1 MMRWYAV
8 HTRPASEAKAAEH
21 LRRQG
26 YEAYL
31 PRHRRWVRHARRRSA
46 ALRPLFPRYLF
57 VAIDRERMAWRP
69 VLSTVGVAG
78 MVCGGGEP
86 MPVPEGI
93 VALLHERER
102 AGDFDELSPARR
114 LQPGDPVRLKEGP
127 FAELVG
133 RLADAGDDERVVVL
147 LEFLGRPVTAE
158 FAAASVEAA

>member
-8 HTRPASEAKAAEH
+8 HTRPSSEAKAAEQ

-31 PRHRRWVRHARRRSA
+31 PRHRRWVRHARRHAA

-69 VLSTVGVAG
+69 VLSTIGVAG

-86 MPVPEGI
+86 MPVPEGV
-93 VALLHERER
+93 VALIRERER
-102 AGDFDELSPARR
+102 AGAFDELTPARR
-114 LQPGDPVRLKEGP
+114 LRPGDSVRLREGP

-133 RLADAGDDERVVVL
+133 RLAQSSDDERVVVL
-147 LEFLGRPVTAE
+147 LEFLGRTVKAE
-158 FAAASVEAA
+158 FAASSVEAA

>member
-31 PRHRRWVRHARRRSA
+31 PRHRRFVCHARRRIA

-57 VAIDRERMAWRP
+57 VGIDRERMAWRP

-78 MVCGGGEP
+78 MVLGGGEP
-86 MPVPEGI
+86 MAVPDGI
-93 VALLHERER
+93 VALLQERER
-102 AGDFDELSPARR
+102 MGAFDELQPALR
-114 LQPGDPVRLKEGP
+114 LRPGDAVRLTEGP

-133 RLADAGDDERVVVL
+133 RLAAASDDERVVVL
-147 LEFLGRPVTAE
+147 LEFLGRTVEAE
-158 FAAASVEAA
+158 FAAAAVEAA

>member
-8 HTRPASEAKAAEH
+8 HTRPAAEAKAAEH

-31 PRHRRWVRHARRRSA
+31 PRHRRFVRHARRHIA

-78 MVCGGGEP
+78 MVTGGGEP
-86 MPVPEGI
+86 MPVPHGV
-93 VALLHERER
+93 VALLQERER
-102 AGDFDELSPARR
+102 AGAFDDLSPARR
-114 LQPGDPVRLKEGP
+114 IRPGERVRLREGP

-133 RLADAGDDERVVVL
+133 RLADAPDDERVVVL
-147 LEFLGRPVTAE
+147 LEFLGRTVRCE
-158 FAAASVEAA
+158 FAAAAIEAA